1 MKHIIRKETFE
12 TNSSSSHTITIM
24 TADKWDDFK
33 NTDKYL
39 ADWEGQ
45 LYLVDDLIDGIK
57 DNPDAYPDV
66 YEDNVDLSNREKC
79 IKYLTKPHHGWAY
92 AEYFTYETWGEYD
105 KWSDWAEVDVE
116 RFESP
121 SGDKMVVVCTYGYNC

>member
-1 MKHIIRKETFE
+1 MKHIIRKGTFE
-12 TNSSSSHTITIM
+12 TNSSSSHSITIM

-39 ADWEGQ
+39 ADWEGK
-45 LYLVDDLIDGIK
+45 LYLVDDLIDGMK
-57 DNPDAYPDV
+57 DNPDAY
-66 YEDNVDLSNREKC
+66 EGVDLSNREEC
-79 IKYLTKPHHGWAY
+79 IKYLTESGDEWGC

-105 KWSDWAEVDVE
+105 EWSDWAEVDVE